1 MKKDD
6 VPDWVLSLELEEI
19 EFVKKFI
26 VSSGSLKELAKHYDV
41 SYPTVRIRVDR
52 IIQKIEVN
60 EKIENE
66 PFIAYIKQMAIED
79 RITIEDAKKSS
90 KNIDLRGATI
100 NEFFRFCSNYQHL
113 FGNTVFLIE
122 SSQSVSWCHHA
133 NYFSDRDDVALL

>member
-6 VPDWVLSLELEEI
+6 VPNWVLSLELEEV

-26 VSSGSLKELAKHYDV
+26 VSSGSLKELAKQYDV

-79 RITIEDAKKSS
+79 RITIEDAKKIIG
-90 KNIDLRGATI
+90 KYRLERGN
-100 NEFFRFCSNYQHL
+100 NE
-113 FGNTVFLIE
+113 
-122 SSQSVSWCHHA
+122 
-133 NYFSDRDDVALL
+133 

>member
-6 VPDWVLSLELEEI
+6 VPDWVLSLELEEV

-79 RITIEDAKKSS
+79 RVTIEDAKKIIE
-90 KNIDLRGATI
+90 KYRLERG
-100 NEFFRFCSNYQHL
+100 NNQ
-113 FGNTVFLIE
+113 
-122 SSQSVSWCHHA
+122 
-133 NYFSDRDDVALL
+133 

>member
-1 MKKDD
+1 M
-6 VPDWVLSLELEEI
+6 

-66 PFIAYIKQMAIED
+66 PFITYIKQMAIED
-79 RITIEDAKKSS
+79 RITIEDAKKIIE
-90 KNIDLRGATI
+90 NIDLRGVTI
-100 NEFFRFCSNYQHL
+100 NEFLRFCSTYQYL
-113 FGNTVFLIE
+113 FRNTVFLIE
-122 SSQSVSWCHHA
+122 SSQSISWHHHA
-133 NYFSDRDDVALL
+133 DHFSDRDDVALL